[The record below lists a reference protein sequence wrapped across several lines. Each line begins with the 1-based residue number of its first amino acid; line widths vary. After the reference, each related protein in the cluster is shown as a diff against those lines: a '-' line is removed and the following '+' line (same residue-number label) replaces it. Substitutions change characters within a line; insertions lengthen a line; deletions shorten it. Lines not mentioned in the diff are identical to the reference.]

1 MPLWNQGSISF
12 LGKHR
17 GGLRFTGACQIWRVA
32 VNGSRCQSLLKA
44 MASVTHKRERRGVCL
59 CGEEL
64 ANDLGNQRQISKKPR
79 KYFENGDPTQSG
91 KCSMTR
97 SNTAWGRRRAAQL
110 LGYSTLGSRSA
121 AWFPDAA
128 CSWWLR
134 AISSMGFHVWSPFS
148 VWQLLRLLEGVTR
161 LQARKWTQ
169 RTVARNQAEA
179 RENNKIDVQTGTLS
193 WDCTVLTSWPWM
205 CRISRLHS
213 SWHTAPAL
221 PYVRSHIPHCWNAA
235 TSGAEPSSCLKNWQ
249 KQTRDRMRRW

>member
-1 MPLWNQGSISF
+1 MPLWSQGSISF

-44 MASVTHKRERRGVCL
+44 VASVTHKRERRGVCV

-64 ANDLGNQRQISKKPR
+64 ANDLGNQRQISKKLR

-179 RENNKIDVQTGTLS
+179 RENNKIDVQTGTSPGTAQCWQADPGCVASLGFTALDTQHQLS
-193 WDCTVLTSWPWM
+193 HMSGVTFPTVGMQPPLEQN
-205 CRISRLHS
+205 
-213 SWHTAPAL
+213 PAA
-221 PYVRSHIPHCWNAA
+221 V
-235 TSGAEPSSCLKNWQ
+235 
-249 KQTRDRMRRW
+249 